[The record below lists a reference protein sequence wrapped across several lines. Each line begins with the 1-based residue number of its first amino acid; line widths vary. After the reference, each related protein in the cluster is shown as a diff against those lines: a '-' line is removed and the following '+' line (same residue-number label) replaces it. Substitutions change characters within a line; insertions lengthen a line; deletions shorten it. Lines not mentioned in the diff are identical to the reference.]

1 MDFNCVDCGFKGQ
14 DNFAL
19 DRHNKTDKHME
30 NLGMKLVNNLE
41 LKDIRKMTNEE
52 VSNYIE
58 NHKYYQEFNQLITN
72 YFIKKNR
79 AMILNKI
86 LEDAGLLIPAGKYS
100 VPFNM
105 TKLIKKQEISEE
117 YSTDDDSDEK
127 YERMNAVD
135 YSNDEI
141 KLLHEEF
148 LEWQNW
154 WLFSHE
160 GRKANAGLGPAKLAV
175 KNRMIMEL
183 EATEKAKLLLE
194 QKSAK
199 DSAKLNKQRA
209 LLELKKQ
216 EMEIKMLS

>member
-1 MDFNCVDCGFKGQ
+1 MDFNCVVCGFKGK
-14 DNFAL
+14 DKSAI
-19 DRHNKTDKHME
+19 DRHNETDKHME

-41 LKDIRKMTNEE
+41 LKDIRKMTTEE
-52 VSNYIE
+52 VKNYIE
-58 NHKYYQEFNQLITN
+58 NHKYFQEYNPLITKF
-72 YFIKKNR
+72 FIKKNR
-79 AMILNKI
+79 SIILNKI
-86 LEDAGLLIPAGKYS
+86 LEDAGIGIPAGKYS

-105 TKLIKKQEISEE
+105 TNLIKKQEISEE

-141 KLLHEEF
+141 KKVHEEF
-148 LEWQNW
+148 IEWQNW

-160 GRKANAGLGPAKLAV
+160 GRKANASLGAAKQAV

-199 DSAKLNKQRA
+199 DSAKLNKQLA
-209 LLELKKQ
+209 LLELKKK

>member
-1 MDFNCVDCGFKGQ
+1 MDFNCVLCEFKGK
-14 DNFAL
+14 DKSAI
-19 DRHNKTDKHME
+19 DRHNETDKHME

-41 LKDIRKMTNEE
+41 LKDIRKMTTEE

-58 NHKYYQEFNQLITN
+58 NHKYFQEYNPLITKF
-72 YFIKKNR
+72 FIKKNR
-79 AMILNKI
+79 SIILKKI
-86 LEDAGLLIPAGKYS
+86 LEDAGILIPAGKYS

-148 LEWQNW
+148 IEWQNW
-154 WLFSHE
+154 WYSHE
-160 GRKANAGLGPAKLAV
+160 GRKANASLGAAKQAV

-199 DSAKLNKQRA
+199 DSAKLNKQLA
-209 LLELKKQ
+209 LLELKKK